1 MAVIK
6 TIGRSG
12 QIALGKEYGG
22 QHVLIDEIEPGV
34 WLVKLGTFVPD
45 NERWL
50 WDTQPSQVYSPADR
64 DIDGSMEGIE
74 NEDWEAVTFLPF
86 SHFL

>member
-12 QIALGKEYGG
+12 QIALGKEYVGR
-22 QHVLIDEIEPGV
+22 HVLIDEIEPGV
-34 WLVKLGTFVPD
+34 WLVKLGEFVPD

-50 WDTQPSQVYSPADR
+50 WDIQVQKDLDEA
-64 DIDGSMEGIE
+64 IAWAE
-74 NEDWEAVTFLPF
+74 NNPPRATDLEVLEARLDP
-86 SHFL
+86 

>member
-22 QHVLIDEIEPGV
+22 RHVLIDEIEPGV
-34 WLVKLGTFVPD
+34 WLVKLGAFVPD

-50 WDTQPSQVYSPADR
+50 WDTQVQKDLDEA
-64 DIDGSMEGIE
+64 IAWAE
-74 NEDWEAVTFLPF
+74 NNPPRATDLGVLEAQLDP
-86 SHFL
+86 

>member
-12 QIALGKEYGG
+12 QIALGKEYVGR
-22 QHVLIDEIEPGV
+22 HVLIDEIEPGV
-34 WLVKLGTFVPD
+34 WLVKLGEFVPD

-50 WDTQPSQVYSPADR
+50 WDIQVQKDLDEA
-64 DIDGSMEGIE
+64 IAWAE
-74 NEDWEAVTFLPF
+74 NNPPRATDLGAA
-86 SHFL
+86 